1 MGRALNLKAASI
13 SESEGMTRVRVRCMH
28 FNSKGAMSVT
38 FLAGTL
44 GTPEEEMVTNR
55 MKMKEITRKRED
67 QDGGIM
73 RNEIYRIMI

>member
-44 GTPEEEMVTNR
+44 GTPEKGAVIEGMEGRNV
-55 MKMKEITRKRED
+55 RKRN
-67 QDGGIM
+67 
-73 RNEIYRIMI
+73 RY

>member
-44 GTPEEEMVTNR
+44 GTPAEEMVIEG
-55 MKMKEITRKRED
+55 MEGRKVRKVFCKLYLKF
-67 QDGGIM
+67 QLA
-73 RNEIYRIMI
+73 

>member
-13 SESEGMTRVRVRCMH
+13 SESEGITRVRVRCMH

-44 GTPEEEMVTNR
+44 GTPVKDTVTNI
-55 MKMKEITRKRED
+55 MKRKEIMRKREEKN
-67 QDGGIM
+67 QEKREM
-73 RNEIYRIMI
+73 KVTE